1 MPDDTKEKQTDIEK
15 NLEYIGLDLNN
26 IPEILLDFKPIEFRP
41 LQTYDDKEHYIY
53 KYIPINKIQILV
65 TPTNRLTD
73 VKTKYSKSAPLY
85 KYLTVKE
92 DEEDYIEK
100 YSIVLNMLNSISIEE
115 IEKIETTQN
124 ELNKNIPFK
133 VKYDQSYMWQIYYS
147 KNTDTYFMLV
157 AGKEPDYNYM
167 FYLIKKQIEYSKT
180 KNSKVPM
187 IYVPVNHLE
196 YSREILNKTYI
207 NDIENYLWLF
217 TNSWATT
224 YEVYN
229 KEQKQEIHIVGETEV
244 YDGLKTVYK
253 ICLKT
258 KEEAN
263 IFYKQIKALF
273 ILQTEISS
281 HYKFTVKIDK
291 NGILEFYY
299 NSVKIK
305 FENLSDF
312 IKKEYEKV
320 KKDIK
325 KQTAILKK
333 LEKELNELKIDSLKK
348 DKEFLLKQK
357 QISTFLEYRK
367 TFFGRIKYYFKS
379 KKRNKEEVIEEPKQK
394 QENVNDEEVNNKL
407 IQEKENYTIEDLVI
421 IYSVYDK
428 IIKNI
433 KNLELDKQA
442 LENKIKN
449 MEIKIRNATLYIN
462 EIDEHK
468 KSIFEFW
475 KFANK
480 DEVVALNE
488 GSKQE
493 NENKKI
499 EKVFDFETDI
509 ESLGIQLDKEQREKL
524 NKQEHNSILVAKT
537 IILKAINKFKN
548 LEDISDENMQ
558 ELLDILKQKFQ
569 EEKVEKQDFDIFGG
583 MIEDKTKIKSIGN
596 KRHRETE
603 RNVLQILDVNDD
615 TTLVEFKDIIK
626 KFSNTLSNCVGKIL
640 SPYNLSIYKV
650 TESTEDFNISNLNI
664 YDINCEKSIQDLD
677 TDSTNLNLYKIN
689 IKENMPLIFYT
700 NIIFYDNYNKTLP
713 LGMNLSTNVLLDGS
727 NYNYVLKNKEKIK
740 TNAYSKNNSTDNEL
754 KVQTINVYE
763 YDVFLK

>member
-1 MPDDTKEKQTDIEK
+1 M
-15 NLEYIGLDLNN
+15 
-26 IPEILLDFKPIEFRP
+26 
-41 LQTYDDKEHYIY
+41 
-53 KYIPINKIQILV
+53 
-65 TPTNRLTD
+65 
-73 VKTKYSKSAPLY
+73 
-85 KYLTVKE
+85 
-92 DEEDYIEK
+92 
-100 YSIVLNMLNSISIEE
+100 
-115 IEKIETTQN
+115 
-124 ELNKNIPFK
+124 
-133 VKYDQSYMWQIYYS
+133 
-147 KNTDTYFMLV
+147 
-157 AGKEPDYNYM
+157 
-167 FYLIKKQIEYSKT
+167 
-180 KNSKVPM
+180 
-187 IYVPVNHLE
+187 
-196 YSREILNKTYI
+196 
-207 NDIENYLWLF
+207 
-217 TNSWATT
+217 
-224 YEVYN
+224 
-229 KEQKQEIHIVGETEV
+229 
-244 YDGLKTVYK
+244 
-253 ICLKT
+253 
-258 KEEAN
+258 
-263 IFYKQIKALF
+263 
-273 ILQTEISS
+273 QTEISS

-312 IKKEYEKV
+312 IKREYEKV
-320 KKDIK
+320 KTDIK

-333 LEKELNELKIDSLKK
+333 LEKELNELKIVSLKK

-379 KKRNKEEVIEEPKQK
+379 KKRNKEEVIEEPKEK
-394 QENVNDEEVNNKL
+394 QESVNDEEVNNKL

-493 NENKKI
+493 SENKKI

-640 SPYNLSIYKV
+640 SPYNLSIYKI
-650 TESTEDFNISNLNI
+650 TEETEDFNISNLNI

-713 LGMNLSTNVLLDGS
+713 LGMNLSSNVLLDGS
-727 NYNYVLKNKEKIK
+727 KYNFVLKNKEKIK
-740 TNAYSKNNSTDNEL
+740 TNAYSKNKSTDSTL
-754 KVQTINVYE
+754 QVQDINVYE